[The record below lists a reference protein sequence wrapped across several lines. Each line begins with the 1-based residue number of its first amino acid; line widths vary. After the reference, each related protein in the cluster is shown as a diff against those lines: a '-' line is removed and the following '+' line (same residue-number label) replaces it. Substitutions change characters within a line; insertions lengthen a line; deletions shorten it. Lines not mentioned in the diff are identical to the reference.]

1 MSTIFQNAHII
12 NPQSNLDYTGSIRV
26 SVDGFIEEIIQ
37 GECDKSPDDRI
48 IDLQGKL
55 LVPGLFDMHCHFR
68 EPGQEYK
75 ETLESGSKAAV
86 AGGFTGVALMPN
98 TKPVIDSPLGVAYI
112 RHNAQQLPVD
122 LEVIGAMSE
131 GSKGEQL
138 APYGKFRSYG
148 VKAVSDDGTA
158 IQNSQNMRLVF
169 QYASN
174 FDLLVIQHCEDK
186 SMTAEAVMNE
196 GVFSTKLGLKG
207 IPDVSEA
214 VMLCRDLH
222 LIRYIVEHELHD
234 PANKPRY
241 HVAHISTKASLDLVR
256 QAKAEGLQVTC
267 EATPHHFTLTDE
279 DLFNA
284 PSKGNF
290 IMKPPL
296 PSKKNRAAILEA
308 IADGTIDA
316 IATDHAPH
324 APHEK
329 ECPPDQASFGII
341 GLETAVGLTITELV
355 EPGIITLSRAIELM
369 SVNPRK
375 ILQLDPLLFA
385 QGERANF
392 TIIDPEEEWALT
404 ANAVKSK
411 STNTPFLG
419 RKLKGRAIAVY
430 HKGMFHES
438 VTSQEHF
445 SV

>member
-1 MSTIFQNAHII
+1 MSTIFQNARII
-12 NPQSNLDYTGSIRV
+12 NPQSNLDLIGSIKV
-26 SVDGFIEEIIQ
+26 SVDGYIEEITE
-37 GECDKSPDDRI
+37 GECGKSPEDRV

-75 ETLESGSKAAV
+75 ETLESGSQAAV

-122 LEVIGAMSE
+122 LEVIGAMTE

-138 APYGKFRSYG
+138 APYGKFSSYG

-174 FDLLVIQHCEDK
+174 FDLLVIQHCEDR
-186 SMTAEAVMNE
+186 SMTDGAVMNE

-214 VMLCRDLH
+214 VMLCRDIH
-222 LIRYIVEHELHD
+222 LIRYLEKHELHD
-234 PANKPRY
+234 PENKPRY

-256 QAKAEGLQVTC
+256 QAKAEGFMVTC
-267 EATPHHFTLTDE
+267 EVTPHHFTLTDE
-279 DLFNA
+279 DLFHA

-296 PSKKNRAAILEA
+296 PSKENRAAILEA

-329 ECPPDQASFGII
+329 ECPPDQAAFGII
-341 GLETAVGLTITELV
+341 GLETALGLTISELV
-355 EPGIITLSRAIELM
+355 EPGIITLSRAIELL

-375 ILQLDPLLFA
+375 ILHLDPLLFSR
-385 QGERANF
+385 GEQANF
-392 TIIDPEEEWALT
+392 TIIDPEEEWTLT
-404 ANAVKSK
+404 ADAIRSK
-411 STNTPFLG
+411 SANTPFLG
-419 RKLKGRAIAVY
+419 RKLKGRAIGIY

-438 VTSQEHF
+438 VTSKEHF
-445 SV
+445 GA